1 MSRSILELSGV
12 TKDVLRNSQS
22 IELQVTGRKNRG
34 GTAVQYDTFAK
45 KKGSGQNMRI
55 LWKQIMLG
63 WNRPKKMCYSL
74 RVLELRG
81 VLKLWSL
88 AQNSLKLVDFSS
100 RAIPNRHTITFFF
113 LLVKFFFCR
122 DRLSFFLSMAITCT
136 GLKRD

>member
-45 KKGSGQNMRI
+45 KKRI
-55 LWKQIMLG
+55 GPKYADSVETNHVGME
-63 WNRPKKMCYSL
+63 PAKKMCYSL

-113 LLVKFFFCR
+113 LLVKFFFVVI
-122 DRLSFFLSMAITCT
+122 D
-136 GLKRD
+136 